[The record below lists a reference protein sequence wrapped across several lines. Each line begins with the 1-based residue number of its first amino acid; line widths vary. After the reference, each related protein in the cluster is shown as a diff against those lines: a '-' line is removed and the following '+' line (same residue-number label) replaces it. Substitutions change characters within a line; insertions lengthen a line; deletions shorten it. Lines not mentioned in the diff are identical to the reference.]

1 MRCSPKVSEVLPL
14 LYLPRLY
21 SGDFTSAS
29 REFFGSEAG
38 LSPVTAATSPS
49 NGKRNAARSWSASS
63 RRRTDVYI
71 WVDGIHTKFRLG
83 HDNRPCCLV
92 TVGRGWMAK
101 GAFDGSGRL
110 PGVRRVEDRAA
121 AGPQKRGRRTPVLAV
136 VDGASGFWG
145 RAPSDHPFL
154 IKVIA

>member
-21 SGDFTSAS
+21 SGDFTSAL
-29 REFFGSEAG
+29 RELSGSEAG

-49 NGKRNAARSWSASS
+49 NGERNVTRSWSANS

-71 WVDGIHTKFRLG
+71 WVDVWVDGIHTKFRLG

-92 TVGRGWMAK
+92 TVGRGWTAK

-121 AGPQKRGRRTPVLAV
+121 A
-136 VDGASGFWG
+136 
-145 RAPSDHPFL
+145 
-154 IKVIA
+154 